1 MPGPRVLLVRFGA
14 LGDVILTTPLLRA
27 IRRTHPDAEVTV
39 VTKAAYAPVLAA
51 SPAVHRV
58 EPAADGDALRDLAD
72 RLRAVRWDHRLDLH
86 GSLRSRLLRLLVGG
100 RWRGWRKPR
109 LRRAAL
115 LWAGV
120 DTFRPPVPA
129 AERYFAAAR
138 GLGVQPDGKPAEVH
152 VTAPDAARARVV
164 EPRGPYVALAPG
176 ARHATKRWPPDHWR
190 ALAARL
196 RAAGYAVVGV
206 GTAAE
211 RALLPDPE
219 VVSGF
224 GLGLGPTAALLQGA
238 RAVVA
243 HDSGL
248 MHLATA
254 VGTPVVALFGPTV
267 PAFGYAPY
275 RARGVVVETALPCR
289 PCSAFGGAHC
299 PMRHHRCMI
308 EITPDGVAGAV
319 TGILG

>member
-27 IRRTHPDAEVTV
+27 IHRRYPDAAVTV

-51 SPAVHRV
+51 SPAVQGV
-58 EPAADGDALRDLAD
+58 EPLADGDDLRALAR
-72 RLRAVRWDHRLDLH
+72 RLRAMHWDHRLDLH

-100 RWRGWRKPR
+100 RWRTWRKPR
-109 LRRAAL
+109 LQRAAL
-115 LWAGV
+115 IWAGV
-120 DTFRPPVPA
+120 DTFRPPVPT

-138 GLGVQPDGKPAEVH
+138 ALGVEPDGGPAEVH
-152 VTAPDAARARVV
+152 VTAADAARARAVAA
-164 EPRGPYVALAPG
+164 PGAYVAVAPG
-176 ARHATKRWPPDHWR
+176 ARHATKRWPPAHWR

-196 RAAGYAVVGV
+196 RADGLAVVGV
-206 GTAAE
+206 GTEAE

-219 VVSGF
+219 VVNGF
-224 GLGLGPTAALLQGA
+224 GLGLGPTAALLHGA

-254 VGTPVVALFGPTV
+254 VGAPVVALFGPTV

-275 RARGVVVETALPCR
+275 RARGLVVETALPCR
-289 PCSAFGGAHC
+289 PCSAFGRAHC

-308 EITPDGVAGAV
+308 EITPARVARAV
-319 TGILG
+319 TGMVA